1 MTTFRSLAIAS
12 LFVAATACGS
22 ADNATTVA
30 DPATATPTAS
40 ADDGGGWIDGAP
52 EWDAGAEDAS
62 GEEFSADASA
72 APAATDAASDTASD
86 AAAVPDEGDLS
97 TEGYAQDQPTLRA
110 GSVDDNAD
118 FAGYLEY
125 AERIAGLE
133 ISTRP
138 FDATGRIVVTVTGSN
153 GLPAAGVPVIVTV
166 TVEGAGRSIGTVRTT
181 ANGTARF
188 LPALYG
194 AADISEFSFTVGEV
208 TASAAPGGSA
218 ALNLST
224 PGGPAQGAVALDVL
238 FLLDATGS
246 MGDEIDRLKTTIDQV
261 AKRVAAFE
269 TRPDVRFAFTLYRD
283 EGDLFVSTTFDFTGD
298 IDVFRT
304 ALLDVVADGGGDY
317 PEAVEEGLA
326 AALAEPAWRDPAST
340 LQLIFLVGDAPPR
353 LDRQVPVPYPDAL
366 VDAVARGIKVIPI
379 ASSESD
385 DQAEAVFRQIAL
397 ATGARFV
404 FLSYGAAGAATGGSS
419 DIASTDYEEMALDQ
433 LIVRLISEELAALTG
448 SAPEPIGP
456 IAPTTTA
463 TNPIGQ

>member
-1 MTTFRSLAIAS
+1 MTTFRSLTIAS
-12 LFVAATACGS
+12 LLVTATACGS
-22 ADNATTVA
+22 ADDATTVA
-30 DPATATPTAS
+30 GPATATPTAS
-40 ADDGGGWIDGAP
+40 ADGGGWIDGAP
-52 EWDAGAEDAS
+52 EWDAGADAS
-62 GEEFSADASA
+62 AEKFSADASA
-72 APAATDAASDTASD
+72 APAASDVV
-86 AAAVPDEGDLS
+86 AVPDEGALS
-97 TEGYAQDQPTLRA
+97 TEGYAQDQPVLRA

-125 AERIAGLE
+125 TERIAGLG

-194 AADISEFSFTVGEV
+194 AADISEFGFTVGEV

-218 ALNLST
+218 ALNLGT

-246 MGDEIDRLKTTIDQV
+246 MGDEIDRLKATIDQV
-261 AKRVAAFE
+261 AMRVAAFE

-283 EGDLFVSTTFDFTGD
+283 EGDLFIAKTFDFTGD

-317 PEAVEEGLA
+317 PEALEEGLA

-353 LDRQVPVPYPDAL
+353 L
-366 VDAVARGIKVIPI
+366 
-379 ASSESD
+379 
-385 DQAEAVFRQIAL
+385 
-397 ATGARFV
+397 
-404 FLSYGAAGAATGGSS
+404 
-419 DIASTDYEEMALDQ
+419 ASTGRFRCRTQTRSLMQ
-433 LIVRLISEELAALTG
+433 WLAG
-448 SAPEPIGP
+448 SR
-456 IAPTTTA
+456 
-463 TNPIGQ
+463 